1 MERFDS
7 APALLYD
14 ALERRNATSMLSV
27 PHLIIIF
34 LVALVVFGPQKL
46 PELARTL
53 GRVMAEFRKATG
65 DLRSTFDEHMRE
77 LEREAQLHD
86 LRQRD
91 EERGRENARLRAQL
105 ESVGQTVDAP
115 ATATAPA
122 PGNLMT
128 GSAPASTDSIASTDQ
143 LALPSEA
150 KQGELPLGAP
160 STLGSPPA
168 ETVPRR
174 RPDSSTDA
182 GSDPSAPDPF
192 AVDRH

>member
-1 MERFDS
+1 LERFDS

-86 LRQRD
+86 LRLRD

-105 ESVGQTVDAP
+105 ESVGQIVDAP
-115 ATATAPA
+115 A
-122 PGNLMT
+122 PGTLMT
-128 GSAPASTDSIASTDQ
+128 GTAPASTDSTASIDSTASTEQ
-143 LALPSEA
+143 LALPSEGR
-150 KQGELPLGAP
+150 QGELPLGTP
-160 STLGSPPA
+160 SSLGSPPA

-174 RPDSSTDA
+174 RPDADA
-182 GSDPSAPDPF
+182 KADTSVPDPSV
-192 AVDRH
+192 VDRH

>member
-1 MERFDS
+1 LERFDS

-14 ALERRNATSMLSV
+14 ALEQRNATSMLSI

-77 LEREAQLHD
+77 LERDAQLHE

-91 EERGRENARLRAQL
+91 EARARENAQLRAQL
-105 ESVGQTVDAP
+105 EDAGLPTPP
-115 ATATAPA
+115 A
-122 PGNLMT
+122 GSLMT
-128 GSAPASTDSIASTDQ
+128 PLSPDQ
-143 LALPSEA
+143 LALPGTPRPE
-150 KQGELPLGAP
+150 QGELALDAP
-160 STLGSPPA
+160 ANSVSAPPD
-168 ETVPRR
+168 TVPRGR
-174 RPDSSTDA
+174 ADVAAD
-182 GSDPSAPDPF
+182 SDPAPD
-192 AVDRH
+192 RH

>member
-1 MERFDS
+1 
-7 APALLYD
+7 
-14 ALERRNATSMLSV
+14 MLSV

-115 ATATAPA
+115 AAA
-122 PGNLMT
+122 PGTLMT
-128 GSAPASTDSIASTDQ
+128 GTAPASTDSAAPTEQ
-143 LALPSEA
+143 LALPGEGQ
-150 KQGELPLGAP
+150 QGELPLRAP
-160 STLGSPPA
+160 AALGSPPA
-168 ETVPRR
+168 ETVARR
-174 RPDSSTDA
+174 RPDSSIDA
-182 GSDPSAPDPF
+182 GSDPSAPDPS